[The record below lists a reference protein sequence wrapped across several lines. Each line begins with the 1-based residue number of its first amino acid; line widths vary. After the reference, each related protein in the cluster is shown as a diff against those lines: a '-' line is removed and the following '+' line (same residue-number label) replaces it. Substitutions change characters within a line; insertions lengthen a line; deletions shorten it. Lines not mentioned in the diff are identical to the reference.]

1 MTLSPPLLHRA
12 VISGLFLLLSL
23 AVSASAQTPT
33 PAPDATAG
41 ADAPLVA
48 ALDADG
54 RFSTLADA
62 LRQTGLAADLNPA
75 APVTLFAPTDAAF
88 AALPEGLLASLS
100 ADALRGILL
109 GHVVEGDVTAEAA
122 RDAAMATTAAGT
134 PLAFTTDAAGMLT
147 VNGATITP
155 DALAVGGERVHAI
168 GAVLL
173 PPAPAGEPDDMDDSP
188 NGDDAST
195 DDATDDGA

>member
-12 VISGLFLLLSL
+12 IISGLFLMLSL
-23 AVSASAQTPT
+23 AVSAVAQTP
-33 PAPDATAG
+33 APEATAD
-41 ADAPLVA
+41 AEAPLVA

-88 AALPEGLLASLS
+88 AALPEGLLTSLS
-100 ADALRGILL
+100 AEALRGILL
-109 GHVVEGDVTAEAA
+109 GHLVDGDVTADAA

-155 DALAVGGERVHAI
+155 DALTLDGVRVHLVD
-168 GAVLL
+168 AVLL
-173 PPAPAGEPDDMDDSP
+173 PPAPADETMDST